1 MKLKA
6 KRECLVGLCR
16 LIGTRI
22 RPCILRRSFDTTID
36 HCAVSFR
43 FFGFLCDTHN
53 RFSTTPPPE
62 DPRAA
67 RTPTRPQEPGPED
80 CCQNQCVECVWTVY
94 QREMT
99 AYRRLT
105 QPSDVVTE
113 DPFAALEQR
122 LRTKDDEPDNPP

>member
-53 RFSTTPPPE
+53 RFSTTPPRKTPALLGPLPA
-62 DPRAA
+62 PRNQAP
-67 RTPTRPQEPGPED
+67 RTAVKTSAWSVSGPY
-80 CCQNQCVECVWTVY
+80 T
-94 QREMT
+94 
-99 AYRRLT
+99 
-105 QPSDVVTE
+105 SG
-113 DPFAALEQR
+113 
-122 LRTKDDEPDNPP
+122 K